1 LFGSVVDQVVDAVI
15 GVAKPY
21 LSDRVLREMRDGA
34 ESSIEDA
41 IKVLSDYSDDAVKAH
56 VSDAIYR
63 ETIARSSAFDR
74 SSMPPSR
81 LPDPTNQSAWGPQ
94 EDDWTGRNPSQSSYS
109 KRPASR
115 GRSAPPSFIPRGRI

>member
-1 LFGSVVDQVVDAVI
+1 MDQIVDDIIGSAR
-15 GVAKPY
+15 PY
-21 LSDRVLREMRDGA
+21 LSSGLLRKMRDGA
-34 ESSIEDA
+34 ESSVEDA
-41 IKVLSDYSDDAVKAH
+41 IKVLSGYSVDAVKAH
-56 VSDAIYR
+56 ASDAIYR
-63 ETIARSSAFDR
+63 ETVARSSAFDR

-81 LPDPTNQSAWGPQ
+81 LPEPTNQSAWGPQ